1 MLQVTLYDPLTL
13 QPHKTITRF
22 KDIALSASFRQDG
35 RLLTASSAD
44 GIIQSFD
51 LSSRLILRTF
61 RGHTA
66 PVWSVRHSSDFGQ
79 LLSAGDDGQVRV
91 WDVSSQ
97 ECVRV
102 WQAGAAVSVGA
113 GGGSG
118 GEVRAEYV
126 RVVREVEGESDIV
139 VSGGYDG
146 VVRYWDKRVKD
157 DTPILTLSHGAPI
170 NSLLLIPKSSTAS
183 ALSCISAADVTLK
196 AWDIRYIASSSAVSA
211 VHTLSTHQKAITA
224 LSADSNYTKL
234 LSGSLD
240 GFVKVTSLPAFT
252 PLSSIK
258 HSSPI
263 LSLALS
269 PDSSMLAIGSADGS
283 LTLKQR
289 PAPPPP
295 PQPRPL
301 PRMGSQAWFNRGA
314 SVQPAAVSAAGA
326 AGATNAMARRSA
338 LQAYDVYLKRF
349 QYHQALDAALRTN
362 RATTIA
368 AMLEE
373 LIDRSALLVAISGR
387 TEESLAPLLFFL
399 LNYLVHP
406 VYSGVMLDVIGCV
419 LSVYGR
425 RVGESV
431 GMDEWV
437 RRVRERVREECG
449 VQEAMVRMRGG
460 MEMMWR
466 ASEAIDAA
474 ASGGGDGGGKGLDGE
489 GGVRVEEVKED
500 GEQVIEEDGVLE
512 GDGTEVDETMVDE
525 HDGQDAMEE
534 RKEAEADRTDNGR
547 RKEKKK
553 KKKRITE
560 QVQQVDDAEQREEKQ
575 SIPTVVSS
583 ARKKHKR

>member
-1 MLQVTLYDPLTL
+1 MTLYDPLTL

-22 KDIALSASFRQDG
+22 KDVALSASFRQDG

-66 PVWSVRHSSDFGQ
+66 AVWSVRHSSDFGQ

-91 WDVSSQ
+91 WDVSSEQ
-97 ECVRV
+97 CVRV
-102 WQAGAAVSVGA
+102 WQAGSIS
-113 GGGSG
+113 GSG
-118 GEVRAEYV
+118 DNTGEVRAEYV

-170 NSLLLIPKSSTAS
+170 NALLLIPKSSNAS

-196 AWDIRYIASSSAVSA
+196 AWDIRYIASSSAISA
-211 VHTLSTHQKAITA
+211 VHTLSTHQKAITS
-224 LSADSNYTKL
+224 LSADTSYSKL

-240 GFVKVTSLPAFT
+240 GFVKVTSLPSFT

-258 HSSPI
+258 HTAPI

-269 PDSSMLAIGSADGS
+269 PDSSTLAIGSADGS

-289 PAPPPP
+289 PAPPLP

-301 PRMGSQAWFNRGA
+301 PRMGSHAWFNRGA
-314 SVQPAAVSAAGA
+314 SVQPPTAANAAAA
-326 AGATNAMARRSA
+326 AGATSAMARRSA

-362 RATTIA
+362 RAATIA

-437 RRVRERVREECG
+437 RRVRERVRDECG

-466 ASEAIDAA
+466 ASETIEAGNSDGSRGGKGDMEGGEGDSAGG
-474 ASGGGDGGGKGLDGE
+474 SGGGG
-489 GGVRVEEVKED
+489 RVEEVKED
-500 GEQVIEEDGVLE
+500 GGEDDVDRMNVVL
-512 GDGTEVDETMVDE
+512 DDEVN
-525 HDGQDAMEE
+525 E
-534 RKEAEADRTDNGR
+534 RKETELDRTDRGGS
-547 RKEKKK
+547 EKKK
-553 KKKRITE
+553 RKKKQRNSENSQRPEET
-560 QVQQVDDAEQREEKQ
+560 EQREEKQ
-575 SIPTVVSS
+575 PTAAVASS
-583 ARKKHKR
+583 ARKKHKN

>member
-1 MLQVTLYDPLTL
+1 MRQVTLYDPLTL
-13 QPHKTITRF
+13 KPHKTITRF
-22 KDIALSASFRQDG
+22 RDVALSASFRQDG
-35 RLLTASSAD
+35 RLLSASSSD
-44 GIIQSFD
+44 GVIQSFD

-61 RGHTA
+61 KGHTA

-91 WDVSSQ
+91 WDVSSEQ
-97 ECVRV
+97 CVRV
-102 WQAGAAVSVGA
+102 WQAGTAVA
-113 GGGSG
+113 GSDG
-118 GEVRAEYV
+118 GEAGVRAEYV

-157 DTPILTLSHGAPI
+157 DTPVLTLCHGAPI
-170 NSLLLIPKSSTAS
+170 NALLLIPKSSNAA

-196 AWDIRYIASSSAVSA
+196 AWDIRYIAASSTVSP
-211 VHTLSTHQKAITA
+211 VRTLSTHQKAITA
-224 LSADSNYTKL
+224 LSADASYSKL
-234 LSGSLD
+234 MSGSLD

-258 HSSPI
+258 HTSPI

-269 PDSSMLAIGSADGS
+269 PDGSTLAIGSADGS

-301 PRMGSQAWFNRGA
+301 PRMGSQAWFNRGISAQSA
-314 SVQPAAVSAAGA
+314 SASATAAAA
-326 AGATNAMARRSA
+326 ATNAIARRSA

-362 RATTIA
+362 RAATIA

-437 RRVRERVREECG
+437 RRVRERVREECV

-466 ASEAIDAA
+466 ASEALEAGA
-474 ASGGGDGGGKGLDGE
+474 GGGGSGKTGAEGE
-489 GGVRVEEVKED
+489 GEGSFVRVEEVKED
-500 GEQVIEEDGVLE
+500 GADEEDELGGVE
-512 GDGTEVDETMVDE
+512 GEDDELDVTMGDE
-525 HDGQDAMEE
+525 HSGQNEQ
-534 RKEAEADRTDNGR
+534 KEAELESEEKR
-547 RKEKKK
+547 RREKKAHRN
-553 KKKRITE
+553 KRSTGTE
-560 QVQQVDDAEQREEKQ
+560 QAKRVDESEVREEKH
-575 SIPTVVSS
+575 PTPAVQSS
-583 ARKKHKR
+583 ARRKRSR

>member
-1 MLQVTLYDPLTL
+1 MTLYDPLTL
-13 QPHKTITRF
+13 QPHKTISRF
-22 KDIALSASFRQDG
+22 KDVSLSCSFRQDG
-35 RLLTASSAD
+35 RLLSASSAD
-44 GIIQSFD
+44 GVIQSFD
-51 LSSRLILRTF
+51 LSSRLILRTYK
-61 RGHTA
+61 GHTA
-66 PVWSVRHSSDFGQ
+66 PVWSVRHSGDFGQ

-91 WDVSSQ
+91 WDVSSG

-102 WQAGAAVSVGA
+102 WQAGAVAGGA
-113 GGGSG
+113 GSEDGA
-118 GEVRAEYV
+118 EVRAESV
-126 RVVREVEGESDIV
+126 RVVREVEGESDMV

-157 DTPILTLSHGAPI
+157 ETPVLALSHGAPI
-170 NSLLLIPKSSTAS
+170 NALLLIPKSSNAS

-196 AWDIRYIASSSAVSA
+196 AWDIRYIASSSAVSP
-211 VHTLSTHQKAITA
+211 VHTLSNHQKAITT
-224 LSADSNYTKL
+224 LSADSSYSKL

-240 GFVKVTSLPAFT
+240 GFVKITSLPGFT
-252 PLSSIK
+252 TLSSIK
-258 HSSPI
+258 HTSPI

-289 PAPPPP
+289 PAPTPP
-295 PQPRPL
+295 PQPRSL
-301 PRMGSQAWFNRGA
+301 PRMGSQAWFNRGVSA
-314 SVQPAAVSAAGA
+314 QPASASAPPAGVNNAV
-326 AGATNAMARRSA
+326 ARRSA

-362 RATTIA
+362 RAATIA

-373 LIDRSALLVAISGR
+373 LVDRSALLTAISGR
-387 TEESLAPLLFFL
+387 SEEGLAPLLFFL

-406 VYSGVMLDVIGCV
+406 LYSAVMLDVIGCV

-466 ASEAIDAA
+466 ASETIEADRTRGEADK
-474 ASGGGDGGGKGLDGE
+474 SGEG
-489 GGVRVEEVKED
+489 GGVRVEEYKEEESGAELQLAD
-500 GEQVIEEDGVLE
+500 EGGMDVEGAGMEEQDEE
-512 GDGTEVDETMVDE
+512 T
-525 HDGQDAMEE
+525 E
-534 RKEAEADRTDNGR
+534 RKETVVERTDSRRRKQAKKNKRSSEQKQEADEDLS
-547 RKEKKK
+547 
-553 KKKRITE
+553 
-560 QVQQVDDAEQREEKQ
+560 REEKRAA
-575 SIPTVVSS
+575 PVVVSS
-583 ARKKHKR
+583 ARKKSRKSVAV